1 MFGIVLFCAIYIM
14 TFLVSFGLSKYASYK
29 LIAAVNG
36 VLSAIGI
43 AAVVLADN
51 IIGGGT
57 ISRSSDMFLIF
68 VVLYICIPNIIM
80 YLILRRKRKEKYNF
94 KAHLL
99 KALIMT
105 VIWFPFPYLALSYLV
120 LLSLVVLY

>member
-14 TFLVSFGLSKYASYK
+14 TFLVSFGLSKYASSG

-43 AAVVLADN
+43 AVVLADVTIGN
-51 IIGGGT
+51 GIIFNA
-57 ISRSSDMFLIF
+57 SDMFLF
-68 VVLYICIPNIIM
+68 FSVPYICIPNIIM
-80 YLILRRKRKEKYNF
+80 YLTVRRGRKEKYNF
-94 KAHLL
+94 KVHLL

-105 VIWFPFPYLALSYLV
+105 CIWFPFPYLALSYLV

>member
-1 MFGIVLFCAIYIM
+1 MFGIVLFCAYIM
-14 TFLVSFGLSKYASYK
+14 TFLVSFGLSKYASSG

-43 AAVVLADN
+43 AAVIAGN
-51 IIGGGT
+51 IIGDDT
-57 ISRSSDMFLIF
+57 ISRLSDMFLIF

-94 KAHLL
+94 KVHSL

-105 VIWFPFPYLALSYLV
+105 LIWLPFLYYAIV
-120 LLSLVVLY
+120 SLVVLY

>member
-1 MFGIVLFCAIYIM
+1 MFGIVLFCAVYII

-43 AAVVLADN
+43 AAVLAGIAVYVTGDPLMLF
-51 IIGGGT
+51 
-57 ISRSSDMFLIF
+57 S
-68 VVLYICIPNIIM
+68 VLYICIPNIIM
-80 YLILRRKRKEKYNF
+80 YLLLRRGRKEKYNF
-94 KAHLL
+94 KTHLL

-105 VIWFPFPYLALSYLV
+105 LIWVPFLYFAFA
-120 LLSLVVLY
+120 SLIVLY